1 MKNKIILK
9 NIIIILNIA
18 IYFYLVFWKRNQYV
32 YNMTYFKCILFMII
46 NSVFIYASG
55 ILINKEKEYKSN
67 NTLYI
72 VLFGILLFSFTF
84 IIARPK
90 LQFYTWTYGGQYK
103 LFDTIVSQLEHG
115 SVSSIMKNILGNCMM
130 LIPISFLLMIRTK
143 KFDNVFIQSVIN
155 LPIIIFIEIL
165 QAFTH
170 TGTFD
175 VDDIFLNYI
184 GTIIFTFLITRFDII
199 GKIRNLFY
207 TDFKLNNTMKLTIF
221 YIALVIVIVFDINM
235 LVIKFLLLL

>member
-9 NIIIILNIA
+9 NIIVILNIT

-55 ILINKEKEYKSN
+55 VLINKEKEYKSN

-130 LIPISFLLMIRTK
+130 LIPLSFLLMIRTK

-221 YIALVIVIVFDINM
+221 YITLVIVVAFDINM
-235 LVIKFLLLL
+235 LVIKFLL

>member
-9 NIIIILNIA
+9 NIIVILNIA

-55 ILINKEKEYKSN
+55 VLINKEKEYKSN

-130 LIPISFLLMIRTK
+130 LIPLSFLLMIRTK
-143 KFDNVFIQSVIN
+143 KFNNVFIQSVIN

-184 GTIIFTFLITRFDII
+184 GTIIFIFLITRFDII

-221 YIALVIVIVFDINM
+221 YITLVIVIVFDINM
-235 LVIKFLLLL
+235 LVIKFLL

>member
-1 MKNKIILK
+1 
-9 NIIIILNIA
+9 
-18 IYFYLVFWKRNQYV
+18 
-32 YNMTYFKCILFMII
+32 
-46 NSVFIYASG
+46 
-55 ILINKEKEYKSN
+55 
-67 NTLYI
+67 
-72 VLFGILLFSFTF
+72 
-84 IIARPK
+84 
-90 LQFYTWTYGGQYK
+90 
-103 LFDTIVSQLEHG
+103 
-115 SVSSIMKNILGNCMM
+115 MM
-130 LIPISFLLMIRTK
+130 LIPLSFLLMIRTK

-155 LPIIIFIEIL
+155 LPIIIFVEIL

-221 YIALVIVIVFDINM
+221 YITLVIVIVFDIS
-235 LVIKFLLLL
+235 LIVIKFLL

>member
-9 NIIIILNIA
+9 NIIVILNIA

-55 ILINKEKEYKSN
+55 VLINKEKEYKSN

-130 LIPISFLLMIRTK
+130 LIPLSFLLMIRTK

-221 YIALVIVIVFDINM
+221 YITLVIVIVFDINM
-235 LVIKFLLLL
+235 LVIKFLL

>member
-9 NIIIILNIA
+9 NIIVILNIT

-55 ILINKEKEYKSN
+55 VLINKEKEYKSN

-130 LIPISFLLMIRTK
+130 LIPLSFLLMIRTK

-221 YIALVIVIVFDINM
+221 YITLVIVIVFDINM
-235 LVIKFLLLL
+235 LVIKFLL

>member
-46 NSVFIYASG
+46 NSVFIYISG

-130 LIPISFLLMIRTK
+130 LIPLSFLLMIRTK

-184 GTIIFTFLITRFDII
+184 GTIIFTFFDNQI
-199 GKIRNLFY
+199 
-207 TDFKLNNTMKLTIF
+207 
-221 YIALVIVIVFDINM
+221 
-235 LVIKFLLLL
+235 

>member
-9 NIIIILNIA
+9 NIIVILNIA

-55 ILINKEKEYKSN
+55 VLINKEKEYKSN

-130 LIPISFLLMIRTK
+130 LIPLSFLLMIRTK

-184 GTIIFTFLITRFDII
+184 GTIIFTFFT
-199 GKIRNLFY
+199 
-207 TDFKLNNTMKLTIF
+207 
-221 YIALVIVIVFDINM
+221 
-235 LVIKFLLLL
+235 

>member
-9 NIIIILNIA
+9 NIIVILNIA

-46 NSVFIYASG
+46 NSVFIYVSG

-130 LIPISFLLMIRTK
+130 LIPLSFLLMIRTK

>member
-9 NIIIILNIA
+9 NIIVILNIA

-55 ILINKEKEYKSN
+55 VLINKEKEYKSN

-115 SVSSIMKNILGNCMM
+115 FVSSIMKNILGNCMM
-130 LIPISFLLMIRTK
+130 LIPLSFLLMIRTK

-221 YIALVIVIVFDINM
+221 YITLVIVIVFDINM
-235 LVIKFLLLL
+235 LVIKFLL

>member
-9 NIIIILNIA
+9 NIIVILNIA

-55 ILINKEKEYKSN
+55 VLINKEKEYKSN

-130 LIPISFLLMIRTK
+130 LIPLSFLLMIRTK
-143 KFDNVFIQSVIN
+143 KFDNVFIQSVID

-221 YIALVIVIVFDINM
+221 YITLVIVIVFDINM
-235 LVIKFLLLL
+235 LVIKFLL

>member
-9 NIIIILNIA
+9 NIIVILNIA

-55 ILINKEKEYKSN
+55 VLINKEKEYKSN

-115 SVSSIMKNILGNCMM
+115 SVSLIMKNILGNCMM
-130 LIPISFLLMIRTK
+130 LIPLSFLLMIRTK

-165 QAFTH
+165 QAFSH

-207 TDFKLNNTMKLTIF
+207 TDYKLNNTMKLTIF
-221 YIALVIVIVFDINM
+221 YITLVIVIVFDISM
-235 LVIKFLLLL
+235 LVIKFLL

>member
-9 NIIIILNIA
+9 NIIVILNIV
-18 IYFYLVFWKRNQYV
+18 IYFYLVFWERNQYV

-84 IIARPK
+84 IIARPR

-103 LFDTIVSQLEHG
+103 LFDTIVSQLDHG
-115 SVSSIMKNILGNCMM
+115 SASSIMKNILGNCMM
-130 LIPISFLLMIRTK
+130 LIPLSFLLMIRKK
-143 KFDNVFIQSVIN
+143 KFENV

-207 TDFKLNNTMKLTIF
+207 TDFKLNNTIKLTIF
-221 YIALVIVIVFDINM
+221 YITLVIVIVFDINM
-235 LVIKFLLLL
+235 LVIKFLL